1 MRISLSEH
9 FNYKKLL
16 RFTLPTIAM
25 MIFVSIYGVVDGLFI
40 SNFVG
45 DVAFTSI
52 NIIFPGIMMLG
63 SVGFMFGTGGSAI
76 VSKTLGEGNKEKA
89 NQYFSMLIVLEII
102 IGIILSIIG
111 IIFLAPIANLLG
123 AKDYMMQYI
132 KPYGTALFV
141 SLPFFML
148 QNTFQ
153 SFLVTA
159 EKPKFGLFVTI
170 CAGCTN
176 MLFDFLFIYVFD
188 LGVLGAGIAS
198 AASQIIGATVPLI
211 FFMSRNSS
219 LLRLSK
225 PRFEIK
231 PIIKTCTNGSSEM
244 VTNISLSLV
253 NMLYNLQLLKYIGD
267 NGVAA
272 YGIIMY
278 VGFIYV
284 GIYLGYSIGVSPII
298 GFHYGAGNKKELK
311 SLYSKSMTLLLIIS
325 IVLTLLAQILAGPL
339 SNIFVGYDKDLL
351 EITIRALR
359 LYSLSYL
366 ICWFNI
372 FVSAFFTSL
381 NNGVISAIVSFLRTF
396 VFQLI
401 MIFVMPLLFDVD
413 GLWLAAFASEVI
425 ALLLSG
431 YFIVKNKKKYGY

>member
-16 RFTLPTIAM
+16 RFTIPTIAM

-198 AASQIIGATVPLI
+198 AASQIIGATIPLI

-351 EITIRALR
+351 QIATRALR
-359 LYSLSYL
+359 LYAWSYI

-372 FVSAFFTSL
+372 SRCIIFKNFCFSINHDFY
-381 NNGVISAIVSFLRTF
+381 NAIN
-396 VFQLI
+396 I
-401 MIFVMPLLFDVD
+401 
-413 GLWLAAFASEVI
+413 
-425 ALLLSG
+425 
-431 YFIVKNKKKYGY
+431 

>member
-16 RFTLPTIAM
+16 RFTIPTIAM

-76 VSKTLGEGNKEKA
+76 VSKTFGEGNKEKA

-102 IGIILSIIG
+102 IGVILSTIG
-111 IIFLAPIANLLG
+111 IVFLTPIAKLLG
-123 AKDYMMQYI
+123 AKDYMLQYI
-132 KPYGTALFV
+132 KPYGTALFIG
-141 SLPFFML
+141 LPFFML
-148 QNTFQ
+148 QNSFQ

-159 EKPKFGLFVTI
+159 EKPKLGLAVTL

-176 MLFDFLFIYVFD
+176 MLLDFLFIYLFKW
-188 LGVLGAGIAS
+188 GVLGAGIAS
-198 AASQIIGATVPLI
+198 ATSQVVGAIIPLI
-211 FFMSRNSS
+211 YFISKNSS
-219 LLRLSK
+219 YLRISK
-225 PRFEIK
+225 PKFELK
-231 PIIKTCTNGSSEM
+231 PIVKTCTNGSSEM

-253 NMLYNLQLLKYIGD
+253 NMLYNLQLLKYVGD
-267 NGVAA
+267 HGVAA

-278 VGFIYV
+278 VGFIFIS
-284 GIYLGYSIGVSPII
+284 IYLGYSIGVSPII
-298 GFHYGAGNKKELK
+298 GYHYGAKNKKELK
-311 SLYSKSMTLLLIIS
+311 NIYSKSMKLLLLTSIILT
-325 IVLTLLAQILAGPL
+325 VLAEVLAYPLA
-339 SNIFVGYDKDLL
+339 SIFVGYDKDLL
-351 EITIRALR
+351 QIATRALR
-359 LYSLSYL
+359 LYALSYI

-381 NNGVISAIVSFLRTF
+381 NNGLISAVVSFLRTF

-401 MIFVMPLLFDVD
+401 MIFIMPLIFDVD
-413 GLWLAAFASEVI
+413 GLWLAVLASEI
-425 ALLLSG
+425 LALFLSV
-431 YFIVKNKKKYGY
+431 YCIIKNKKKYGY